1 MVYEFKPL
9 QIVQNESLRAC
20 TYIGKCR
27 TFWLK
32 DKAPHVLPFA
42 TRLPKQRDEKKYK
55 KAGFQIH
62 SCSAPIVTSVANE
75 LSNVASPEKVNFP

>member
-55 KAGFQIH
+55 KQVSKFIRVVLQLLQLLQM
-62 SCSAPIVTSVANE
+62 S
-75 LSNVASPEKVNFP
+75 